1 MGSVPEGRGHT
12 SRPAHGYAYF
22 GRRSVKAELQR
33 AQDHPRD
40 SRQILSTLAGYFLTT
55 YPSGSTICVP
65 LSRVGPRLLW
75 IMIMHN
81 TICTIRF
88 FFFQPRRNYYSQSHK
103 TSKVACV
110 YMCFYSL
117 HGTTGARSH
126 RQFRR

>member
-1 MGSVPEGRGHT
+1 MGELTHTAHLMMGSVPEGRGHT
-12 SRPAHGYAYF
+12 SRPAHRYAYF
-22 GRRSVKAELQR
+22 GRRSVKVELQR

-55 YPSGSTICVP
+55 HPSGSTICVP

-88 FFFQPRRNYYSQSHK
+88 FFFNPEEIITHSHTK
-103 TSKVACV
+103 QVK
-110 YMCFYSL
+110 
-117 HGTTGARSH
+117 
-126 RQFRR
+126 